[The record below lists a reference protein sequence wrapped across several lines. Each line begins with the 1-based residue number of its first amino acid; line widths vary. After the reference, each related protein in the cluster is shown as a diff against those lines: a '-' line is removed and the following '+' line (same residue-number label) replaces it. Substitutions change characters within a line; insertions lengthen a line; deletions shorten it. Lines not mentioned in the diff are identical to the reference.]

1 MPERWV
7 GSGVRGE
14 SKPSA
19 SHDHLES
26 LGRDE
31 CIRRLEAHGV
41 GRIGVQTHGRIAI
54 FPVNYVVDGDSVIVR
69 VRHHGGLDSST
80 HGTFVA
86 IEIDHADSL
95 SHEGWSVLV
104 QGRCAH
110 VSDPVEHQVLER
122 LPLLPWDGPDR
133 DLYLRIAMESVSGRH
148 IHHRA
153 V

>member
-1 MPERWV
+1 MPEGEIR
-7 GSGVRGE
+7 SGVRGE
-14 SKPSA
+14 SKSPA

-54 FPVNYVVDGDSVIVR
+54 FPVNYLVDGDRVIVQ
-69 VRHHGGLDSST
+69 VRHDSVLGSST
-80 HGTFVA
+80 DGTFVA

-104 QGRCAH
+104 QGRCTH
-110 VSDPVEHQVLER
+110 VSDPVELQVLER
-122 LPLLPWDGPDR
+122 LPLLSWGGPDR
-133 DLYLRIAMESVSGRH
+133 DLYLWIAMESVSGRH

>member
-1 MPERWV
+1 MSEGGI

-14 SKPSA
+14 SRPPA

-41 GRIGVQTHGRIAI
+41 GRIGVQTPREDRDIPGELRGGRRQCHR
-54 FPVNYVVDGDSVIVR
+54 R
-69 VRHHGGLDSST
+69 VRHDGGLDSST
-80 HGTFVA
+80 DGTFVA

-110 VSDPVEHQVLER
+110 VSDPVELQVLER
-122 LPLLPWDGPDR
+122 LPLLPWGGSDR

>member
-1 MPERWV
+1 MPEDGIR
-7 GSGVRGE
+7 SGVRGE

-41 GRIGVQTHGRIAI
+41 GRIGVQPHGRIAI
-54 FPVNYVVDGDSVIVR
+54 FPVKCVVDGDSVIVL
-69 VRHHGGLDSST
+69 VRLGGGLDSST
-80 HGTFVA
+80 DGTFVA

-110 VSDPVEHQVLER
+110 VSDPIELQVLER
-122 LPLLPWDGPDR
+122 LPLLPWGGSDR